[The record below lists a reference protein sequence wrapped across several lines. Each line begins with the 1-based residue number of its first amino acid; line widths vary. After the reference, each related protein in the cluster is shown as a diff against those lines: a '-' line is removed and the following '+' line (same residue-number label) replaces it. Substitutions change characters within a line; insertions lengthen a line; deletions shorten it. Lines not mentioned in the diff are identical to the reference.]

1 MNREHKIHEGQVMS
15 KSYLNVWIHF
25 MFSSVIA
32 RVSERVF
39 QNSTVSTR
47 SCNPEK
53 LQFLVT
59 KAVQFLVTQIKLKIA
74 LTLRLIR

>member
-1 MNREHKIHEGQVMS
+1 
-15 KSYLNVWIHF
+15 

-39 QNSTVSTR
+39 QNSVSTR

-74 LTLRLIR
+74 LTLRLIRQPLWTVATFF